1 MINIL
6 INLSGKS
13 HDIYNE
19 YIKCNPQD
27 ANKEFHVYSPYE
39 IKINEKVKL
48 IKTPMNNC
56 LATLMNNIFWIINM
70 YLHENNDQ
78 LKVEK
83 ISIYHNQE
91 TLNSW
96 KIKEIN
102 EDKLNI
108 KLENNWLSF
117 NDKKLLEIP
126 TSNFYKK
133 NSLFKQ
139 DLFLEV
145 WLYLLKEILN
155 IYFGDQIEDFFNML
169 DNTDI
174 KNSKIDKIIKKRKE
188 NKLYI
193 NGGNE
198 GSLFYKD
205 KNKEQIIKKIEEI
218 RQIKEKPTTELE
230 KLYEDHNV
238 KYFPEGLTGFY
249 DEKTLLITSKKIE
262 NSIEYEYKNIILPT
276 TSINFPQAARLAI
289 TQREKNIF
297 IDDNK
302 LINYGKIRKN
312 VLNLEDKYKDIEIF
326 ELIYNDFGCA
336 FIKTD
341 SFEFKRGLLRDV
353 YYLVKNYTRVDCR
366 QIMISK
372 RYIPLDKLID
382 KKPRLKSFIDFVE
395 KGYEEGLPMPCHD
408 LEVRKN
414 LKNYDSVATCN
425 GRSTMRRIMTKWEN
439 SLFCYDQ
446 KLNEVFKCDHNYIP
460 PGFKEETIKIKE
472 LSKNLE
478 LIEGAK
484 KWIR

>member
-13 HDIYNE
+13 HDLYNE

-27 ANKEFHVYSPYE
+27 GDKEFHVYSPYE

-78 LKVEK
+78 VKVEK

-96 KIKEIN
+96 KIN

-155 IYFGDQIEDFFNML
+155 INFGEQIENFFNLL
-169 DNTDI
+169 DKTDI
-174 KNSKIDKIIKKRKE
+174 KNSKINKIIKKRKE

-198 GSLFYKD
+198 GSLFYK
-205 KNKEQIIKKIEEI
+205 NEYKEEIIKKIEKI
-218 RQIKEKPTTELE
+218 IQIEENPTTELK
-230 KLYEDHNV
+230 KLYKEHNV
-238 KYFPEGLTGFY
+238 KYFPEGVTDFY
-249 DEKTLLITSKKIE
+249 DEKTLLITSERIE
-262 NSIEYEYKNIILPT
+262 NAIKYEYKNVILPT
-276 TSINFPQAARLAI
+276 SSINFPQAARLAI

-312 VLNLEDKYKDIEIF
+312 ILNLENTNEDIEIF

-336 FIKTD
+336 FIKTN
-341 SFEFKRGLLRDV
+341 SVEFKRGLLRDV

-366 QIMISK
+366 EIIFSK
-372 RYIPLDKLID
+372 RYIPLDKLIA

-408 LEVRKN
+408 LEARKN
-414 LKNYDSVATCN
+414 LKNYHSVATCN
-425 GRSTMRRIMTKWEN
+425 GRSTMRRIMKK
-439 SLFCYDQ
+439 SKDSFFCYDQ
-446 KLNEVFKCDHNYIP
+446 KLNKVFKCEHNYIP

-484 KWIR
+484 KWIRE